1 VTTLLQ
7 GIYFTAA
14 GLSLFASLAVTA
26 SMFMAE
32 RAPHSVR
39 FWIITVAVSVFFAL
53 VGLLLVGIGRHLPAI
68 GLLAQSVSKDTGIL
82 LQGRYRRLAFYM
94 VVSGLMLWSLL
105 LLIAYAILSRI
116 DEGFSVFG

>member
-1 VTTLLQ
+1 MFLRST
-7 GIYFTAA
+7 YFTAA
-14 GLSLFASLAVTA
+14 GLSLFASLMVTA

-39 FWIITVAVSVFFAL
+39 FWIITLVVSLFFAL

-68 GLLAQSVSKDTGIL
+68 GLLAQSATNDTGIL
-82 LQGRYRRLAFYM
+82 LQGRYRRLAFHM
-94 VVSGLMLWSLL
+94 LIGGLILWSLL

-116 DEGFSVFG
+116 DEGFAVFG